1 MKVHELK
8 IDPKY
13 FDEIVDGIK
22 TFEVRKNDR
31 NFKVGDHLLLKVFD
45 KERGFYSGNNVT
57 VKITYILDDQEF
69 LRENY
74 VILGIKR
81 I

>member
-45 KERGFYSGNNVT
+45 KERGFYSVNNVT

>member
-22 TFEVRKNDR
+22 TFEVRRNDR
-31 NFKVGDHLLLKVFD
+31 DFKVGDLLKL
-45 KERGFYSGNNVT
+45 KEYDREKEIYTGHET
-57 VKITYILDDQEF
+57 VVEIRYILDNQQY
-69 LRENY
+69 LREGY
-74 VILGIKR
+74 VILGIF
-81 I
+81 